1 MADIQ
6 TISEAMAGALAT
18 LRDDVDNFIGQVS
31 PYLLDSPTPPSVM
44 VAGVDDFTMLDFGEN
59 PSVQWTILVSAVLGD
74 LSDKGSQ
81 RLLNRLL
88 APSGSESL
96 VAVLEADQALTKRL
110 NADGTVSTGQSAA
123 ANSIAFSEFRG
134 QISPVL
140 DDGTRVLV
148 ATWAFEVIS

>member
-1 MADIQ
+1 MADVQ

-18 LRDDVDNFIGQVS
+18 LRDDVENFIGQVS
-31 PYLLDSPTPPSVM
+31 PFLLDSPTPPSIM
-44 VAGVDDFTMLDFGEN
+44 VVGVDEFTMLDYGTT
-59 PSVQWTILVSAVLGD
+59 PSVQWTMLVSACLGE
-74 LSDKGSQ
+74 LSDIGSQ
-81 RLLNRLL
+81 RLLRRLL

-96 VAVLEADQALTKRL
+96 VAALEADQTLTKRL
-110 NADGTVSTGQSAA
+110 NDDGTVSTNQSAA
-123 ANSIAFSEFRG
+123 ADSIAFSEYRG